1 MRRVL
6 ARFRQR
12 TLLGLPAPDVAL
24 AALLCAIAVMSVLTG
39 NPDEG
44 PMALTLPVALVSTL
58 ALAWRRRLPLVM
70 IGLVAVAGLVQT
82 LLAQMRDCLEKEIGW
97 IDDRVAGG
105 DKMREEWREK
115 CRRQTD
121 TTDATPSPG
130 V

>member
-70 IGLVAVAGLVQT
+70 IGLVAVCGYVAIVVVNSAWLWPILTGQLITYQDW
-82 LLAQMRDCLEKEIGW
+82 QSRIWFPSW
-97 IDDRVAGG
+97 I
-105 DKMREEWREK
+105 
-115 CRRQTD
+115 
-121 TTDATPSPG
+121 
-130 V
+130 